1 MVRKRLMPDEALD
14 AILDNLKKVEV
25 LLLAEMKK
33 NRCIAPQMSVDESK
47 LINMVNEMT
56 PYKIKF
62 TVSRLSVCNLISDTK
77 QGITRYYLT
86 PDGLRLLELFQQNL
100 EMMNSTTAPSYIGEV
115 TVLQEDTSLEED
127 ETVVDE
133 TIEEEEIRPVKRKSS
148 STKKKRRPVRKVDE
162 E

>member
-25 LLLAEMKK
+25 LLLAEMQK
-33 NRCIAPQMSVDESK
+33 NRCITPQMSVDESK

-62 TVSRLSVCNLISDTK
+62 TLTRLSVCNLISDTK

-100 EMMNSTTAPSYIGEV
+100 ELMNGTTAPSYIGEV
-115 TVLQEDTSLEED
+115 TILQEGTLIDEN
-127 ETVVDE
+127 ETVMDE
-133 TIEEEEIRPVKRKSS
+133 IIEEEDIRPVRRKSS
-148 STKKKRRPVRKVDE
+148 TTKKKRKPVRKE